1 MKKVV
6 FYTILGWGIIVLSL
20 TESCSSTN
28 LHENS
33 EIKKIS
39 SIHVYDDST
48 YSVRVLF
55 HIKTTKEQRKVILL
69 QKLTEVYPQ
78 LILYDEHPG
87 KRYNEYWYTL
97 KARDTSTIQLLCN
110 CIADTVNYPKT
121 PEDILSCLAEVGK
134 DDTPVLNECESKVLN
149 YKYQNAKGTFDFYGK
164 KVAFFSGSL
173 GKFRI
178 SKKRYFENLIE
189 LFNLLG
195 YIRQEGTYTPL
206 VFFSEDEA
214 KQIGYDVVV
223 FTSSKK
229 KKYSQYSL

>member
-1 MKKVV
+1 MKKIV

-55 HIKTTKEQRKVILL
+55 NIKTTKEQRKVILS
-69 QKLTEVYPQ
+69 QKLIEDYPQ

-97 KARDTSTIQLLCN
+97 KARDTSTIQLSRN
-110 CIADTVNYPKT
+110 CTANAVNYPTT
-121 PEDILSCLAEVGK
+121 PDDIVNCLGEVGK
-134 DDTPVLNECESKVLN
+134 DDTPVMNECESKILN
-149 YKYQNAKGTFDFYGK
+149 YKYQNTKGTFDFYGK

-189 LFNLLG
+189 SFYLLG
-195 YIRQEGTYTPL
+195 YIRQERAYTPL

-229 KKYSQYSL
+229 KNIQK